1 MRNKTREAAA
11 YLRYSC
17 HNQDDGWSI
26 EAQKTAIKKYADANG
41 IIIKHFYIDEAK
53 SGRNT
58 NREGYQALMN
68 CLKKGDI
75 KIVIVHKLDRLHRET
90 ANQLN
95 DLKLFGTL
103 GVQLLAIADGID
115 TNDVSSHLM
124 TVIKAGMAEQYSLNL
139 AVETRKGLIEA
150 ASSGLHCGGMAP
162 LGFEVDDNKRLVVDE
177 QYAPAIRQIYKMY
190 DADMGYSVIIQWLKE
205 HGYKTRKGNDFSK
218 SAINSILKN
227 EKYAGIYTYDKTAA
241 KNEAG
246 KRNSHKYKD
255 TYIRIEGGCPAIIDM
270 ELFERVQKKMADR
283 KHRNSYKATKHYYPL
298 NGKVFGEN
306 NNLVKY
312 SGRINHSNGK
322 KYHQYT
328 PVNGAGPT
336 VNGEQLD
343 EAVFYALKLILFS
356 KESED
361 DILAYL
367 NEYSMDVHQE
377 NNADTAYMI
386 NKKATLEKR
395 LEKLV
400 DNLETDRPPK
410 AVLSRIEVLENE
422 IKELTDCIETL
433 SEEVHIFTK
442 EEITNLKKKF
452 VAYMRTSQTLSTKEL
467 IDKTIKSIKVG
478 EENVEIKFNPGIAT
492 DSKVINYFKN

>member
-1 MRNKTREAAA
+1 
-11 YLRYSC
+11 
-17 HNQDDGWSI
+17 
-26 EAQKTAIKKYADANG
+26 
-41 IIIKHFYIDEAK
+41 
-53 SGRNT
+53 
-58 NREGYQALMN
+58 
-68 CLKKGDI
+68 
-75 KIVIVHKLDRLHRET
+75 
-90 ANQLN
+90 
-95 DLKLFGTL
+95 
-103 GVQLLAIADGID
+103 
-115 TNDVSSHLM
+115 
-124 TVIKAGMAEQYSLNL
+124 
-139 AVETRKGLIEA
+139 
-150 ASSGLHCGGMAP
+150 
-162 LGFEVDDNKRLVVDE
+162 
-177 QYAPAIRQIYKMY
+177 
-190 DADMGYSVIIQWLKE
+190 
-205 HGYKTRKGNDFSK
+205 
-218 SAINSILKN
+218 
-227 EKYAGIYTYDKTAA
+227 
-241 KNEAG
+241 
-246 KRNSHKYKD
+246 
-255 TYIRIEGGCPAIIDM
+255 M

-298 NGKVFGEN
+298 NGKVSGEN
-306 NNLVKY
+306 NSVKY

-377 NNADTAYMI
+377 NNADTAYLI

-410 AVLSRIEVLENE
+410 AVLSRIEVLETE
-422 IKELTDCIETL
+422 IKELTNRIETV

-452 VAYMRTSQTLSTKEL
+452 VTYMRTSQTLSTKEL